1 MRKLS
6 SQIDEN
12 IETAKEI
19 LPIGT
24 SFDMITRDLFL
35 GGNKRLLDRNQ
46 RILQDGNTPADFFGS
61 SEPFIYEGFLYRR
74 YQALHECQNR
84 LCPGFLDGGLG

>member
-35 GGNKRLLDRNQ
+35 GETRGYWIGINGFCRTE
-46 RILQDGNTPADFFGS
+46 ILQQIFSDLQNP
-61 SEPFIYEGFLYRR
+61 IYEGFLYRR

>member
-35 GGNKRLLDRNQ
+35 GETRGYW
-46 RILQDGNTPADFFGS
+46 IGIGS